1 MKFNAANRAT
11 YPRLYRYIRYSMPAV
26 ANVGVIVKNLRTYGS
41 LSAEQSRT
49 ALRWDNDPLVVIAPL
64 GGGQCGV
71 PAANGCF
78 RAASPDQIEI
88 DEGRALEFERGDAA
102 AVELTASGR
111 RVYVV
116 GTTLLHEIC
125 HWGRHKNGQPYDH
138 GEEGVD
144 FEVATY
150 GRNVG

>member
-1 MKFNAANRAT
+1 MRFSDADRRT
-11 YPRLYRYIRYSMPAV
+11 YPRLYRYIRYSMPQV
-26 ANVGVIVKNLRTYGS
+26 ATVGVIVRNLQTYGT
-41 LSAEQSRT
+41 LSPAQSRV
-49 ALRWDNDPLVVIAPL
+49 ALAWSNDPLVVIVPL

-78 RAASPDQIEI
+78 RPSSPDQIEI

-102 AVELTASGR
+102 AVEQTSSGR

-116 GTTLLHEIC
+116 GTTLLHEMC
-125 HWGRHKNGQPYDH
+125 HWGRHRSGQAYDH

-150 GRNVG
+150 GRNIG

>member
-1 MKFNAANRAT
+1 MKFSADDRKT
-11 YPRLYRYIRYSMPAV
+11 YPRLYRYIRYSMPDV
-26 ANVGVIVKNLRTYGS
+26 ANVGTIVNNLSTYGS
-41 LSAEQSRT
+41 LSRAQSRT
-49 ALRWDNDPLVVIAPL
+49 ALAWGNNPLVVIARL

-78 RAASPDQIEI
+78 RAGSPDQIEI

-102 AVELTASGR
+102 AIEQTASGR
-111 RVYVV
+111 NVYVV
-116 GTTLLHEIC
+116 GTTLLHEMC
-125 HWGRHKNGQPYDH
+125 HWGRQLNGTPYTA

>member
-1 MKFNAANRAT
+1 MNFSAADRAT
-11 YPRLYRYIRYSMPAV
+11 YPRLYRYIRYSMPTV
-26 ANVGVIVKNLRTYGS
+26 VNVGVIVSNLRTYGT
-41 LSAEQSRT
+41 LSAAQTRE
-49 ALRWDNDPLVVIAPL
+49 ALAWGNEPLVVITPL

-78 RAASPDQIEI
+78 RASNPDRIEI
-88 DEGRALEFERGDAA
+88 DEERALEFERGDAA
-102 AVELTASGR
+102 AVEQTTAGR

-116 GTTLLHEIC
+116 GTTLLHELC
-125 HWGRHKNGQPYDH
+125 HWGRNKNGQPYDH

-150 GRNVG
+150 GRNIG

>member
-1 MKFNAANRAT
+1 MKFSDADRRT
-11 YPRLYRYIRYSMPAV
+11 YPRLYRYIRYSIPQV
-26 ANVGVIVKNLRTYGS
+26 ATVGVITRNLRTYGS

-49 ALRWDNDPLVVIAPL
+49 ALAWNNDPMVVITPL

-78 RAASPDQIEI
+78 RPANPNQIEI

-102 AVELTASGR
+102 AVEQTSSGR
-111 RVYVV
+111 NVYVV
-116 GTTLLHEIC
+116 GTTLLHELC
-125 HWGRHKNGQPYDH
+125 HWGRHLNGTPYEH